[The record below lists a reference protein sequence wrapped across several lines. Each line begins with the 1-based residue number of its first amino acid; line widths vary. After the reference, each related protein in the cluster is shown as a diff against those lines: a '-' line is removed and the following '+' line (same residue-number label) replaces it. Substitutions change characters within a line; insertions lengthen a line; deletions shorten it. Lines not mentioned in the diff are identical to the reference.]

1 MDNQLKFIFLTL
13 ALIGMTACQGVRF
26 NTNLTP
32 EFAVDKYQTSQV
44 VEYTAEEV
52 YNHDSQMIGEVSAVY
67 CQRINTPAPIY
78 SSIIE
83 TLKYKVQKIGGNGI
97 VVMECSKDNPYAA
110 CIAHLECRALAYE
123 VNFS

>member
-1 MDNQLKFIFLTL
+1 MDNQLKLIFLIA
-13 ALIGMTACQGVRF
+13 ALMGMTACQGVRF

-32 EFAVDKYQTSQV
+32 EMVVDKYQASQV

-52 YNHDSQMIGEVSAVY
+52 YNHDSQMIGDVSAAY
-67 CQRINTPAPIY
+67 CQRVNTPPPNY
-78 SSIIE
+78 SGIIE
-83 TLKYKVQKIGGNGI
+83 MLKYKVHKIGGNGI
-97 VVMECSKDNPYAA
+97 VVMECAKDNPYAA